1 MKNVETICAHMSAAY
16 YRTFEIYVYASQHMF
31 RTMYSHQN
39 NSKGWTTSGLVCSDK
54 KPGPD
59 VLLIRLGQCSSFVQL
74 CPTAEQRNAAAKKC
88 EEMGRKLA
96 I

>member
-1 MKNVETICAHMSAAY
+1 MNNVETICAHMSADY
-16 YRTFEIYVYASQHMF
+16 YHTFERYFYASQHMF
-31 RTMYSHQN
+31 RTMYSQPN

-59 VLLIRLGQCSSFVQL
+59 VLQILGQCSSFVQL
-74 CPTAEQRNAAAKKC
+74 CPTAEQRNAVAKKY

>member
-1 MKNVETICAHMSAAY
+1 MNNVETICAHMSADY
-16 YRTFEIYVYASQHMF
+16 YHTFERYFTPRNTCFELCIRNQTTA
-31 RTMYSHQN
+31 R
-39 NSKGWTTSGLVCSDK
+39 WTTSGLVCSDK

-59 VLLIRLGQCSSFVQL
+59 VLQILGQCSSFVQL
-74 CPTAEQRNAAAKKC
+74 CPTAEQRNAVAKKC